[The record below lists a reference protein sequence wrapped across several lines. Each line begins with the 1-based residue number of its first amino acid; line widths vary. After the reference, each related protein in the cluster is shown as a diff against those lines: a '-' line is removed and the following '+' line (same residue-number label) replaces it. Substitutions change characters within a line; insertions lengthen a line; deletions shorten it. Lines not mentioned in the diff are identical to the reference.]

1 MIHICYLLYYII
13 GLINIHVHVNM
24 NYQIML
30 IIIWVYN
37 MKMDIQD
44 CVKVK

>member
-24 NYQIML
+24 NYQNN
-30 IIIWVYN
+30 VNHN
-37 MKMDIQD
+37 MGI
-44 CVKVK
+44 